1 MSYLQGDGTSLSP
14 FIIHNDI
21 AFEYWLNNHCKRSDI
36 IFYAELVSNVSF
48 KKILP
53 VYNYTWYGILNG
65 NGYEVSGVAHNGD
78 AKLNGVIKNIAF
90 KDCVF
95 GVYSGIGVNTGT
107 LEDVIFHGNN
117 RAFWKSGNGQVNRV
131 LWNPSNNVGG
141 YSNTTIPLPSKLYQ
155 LMGPLI
161 PGTGVVDLRSAIDRF
176 DPKYYPEL
184 VAKPEIWIFDGA
196 SPPRLKRQDTS
207 ALTRAYLVKG
217 QVKVG
222 GVAKNRFVR
231 LLSMGDFYRISD
243 GVAAADGTFTLQS
256 GFYSDAVMVATY
268 EPYGEIPTVNK
279 GYVLGDIIHPVTPN
293 GFRYLCTKAGNSGA
307 TLPPEPWSTS
317 AALTIGAAIFTPD
330 PVYQPQLHGP
340 IKPVLVDLITGQ
352 PV

>member
-1 MSYLQGDGTSLSP
+1 MSYLQGDGSIQSP

-21 AFEYWLNNHCKRSDI
+21 AFEYWLNNHCQRSDI
-36 IFYAELVSNVSF
+36 VFYAELVSDITF
-48 KKILP
+48 KKALP
-53 VYNYTWYGILNG
+53 IRNYNWYGVFNG
-65 NGYEVSGVAHNGD
+65 NGREVSGIAHVGD
-78 AKLNGVIKNIAF
+78 SRLYGVIKKTVFLDCIFGTYTCIAAQAGAF
-90 KDCVF
+90 
-95 GVYSGIGVNTGT
+95 
-107 LEDVIFHGNN
+107 EDVIFIGNN
-117 RAFWKSGNGQVNRV
+117 RPFWRSGSGLVNRV
-131 LWNPSNNVGG
+131 LWNPSNSVGP
-141 YSNTTIPLPSKLYQ
+141 YSTTSIPLPSKLYQ

-161 PGTGVVDLRSAIDRF
+161 PGTGVVDLRSAADRF

-184 VAKPEIWIFDGA
+184 VAKPETWIVDGA
-196 SPPRLKRQDTS
+196 SPPRLKRQNTS
-207 ALTRAYLVKG
+207 SLTIGYVVKG
-217 QVKVG
+217 IVKVG
-222 GVAKNRFVR
+222 GVTKNRFVR
-231 LLSMGDFYRISD
+231 LLSMVDFYRIND
-243 GVAAADGTFTLQS
+243 GIAAADGTFTLQS
-256 GFYSDAVMVATY
+256 GFYGDAVMVATY
-268 EPYGEIPTVNK
+268 EPYGDLPAVNK